1 MNCGGPEAARLR
13 PLVAEGTSVTDI
25 LELRQLAKSYP
36 GVVALKPFNL
46 GFRRGEA
53 HALLGENGAGK
64 STLIKL
70 VTGAVR
76 ADAGKV
82 VLDGRDLCGLDPAGT
97 LSAGIAAIYQEFSL
111 FPDLTVAENVFFGRQ
126 ITRRGFVDRAAME
139 AETARILHDLG
150 TEISPRAL
158 ASDLSVG
165 HQQMVEL
172 AKSVSRDARVLIM
185 DEPTAPLT
193 NREVGFL
200 YEVVARLKARGVT
213 IVYISHRLKEIFDLC
228 DRVSVLRDG
237 DLVATLDTGATTEAE
252 LVRLMVGRTMAHDHP
267 ASTAKVGDVL
277 FEARGLRS
285 AKVRDVSLSVRTGEI
300 VGLAGL
306 VGAGRTET
314 ARLIFGADPRDAGE
328 IVVGG
333 KTVSVR
339 SPSDA
344 IAAGIGLIPEDRKR
358 QGVLLNQSVVFNAV
372 FAALARVSP
381 GLLVDARAE
390 RAAAQRL
397 CDQLQIKTPG
407 LGQLVG
413 RLSGGNQQKVVL
425 AKWLLT
431 ESRVLIFDEPTRG
444 IDVGAKQEI
453 YALMRRLSDRGA
465 AIIMISSEMPELLGM
480 SDRILVLAH
489 GRLAGELSKDQF
501 DQERVLRLA
510 SGLETRGEAA

>member
-1 MNCGGPEAARLR
+1 M
-13 PLVAEGTSVTDI
+13 TDI
-25 LELRQLAKSYP
+25 LELRGLSKSYP
-36 GVVALKPFNL
+36 GVAALRPFNL
-46 GFRRGEA
+46 GFRKGEL

-76 ADAGKV
+76 ADAGQV
-82 VLDGRDLCGLDPAGT
+82 VLDGEDMSGLDPAGT
-97 LSAGIAAIYQEFSL
+97 LSRGIAAIYQEFSL

-126 ITRRGFVDRAAME
+126 ITRRGLVDRRAME
-139 AETARILHDLG
+139 AGTARILADLG
-150 TEISPRAL
+150 TDVSPRAL
-158 ASDLSVG
+158 ARDLSVG

-172 AKSVSRDARVLIM
+172 AKSVSRNARVLIM

-200 YEVVARLKARGVT
+200 YDVVARLKARGVT
-213 IVYISHRLKEIFDLC
+213 IIYISHRLKEIFDLC
-228 DRVSVLRDG
+228 DRVTVLRDG
-237 DLVATLDTGATTEAE
+237 DLVQTLDTAATTEAE
-252 LVRLMVGRTMAHDHP
+252 LVRLMVGRTVARDHP
-267 ASTAKVGDVL
+267 ASTARAGEVML
-277 FEARGLRS
+277 EARGLRS
-285 AKVRDVSLSVRTGEI
+285 ARVRNISLSVRAGEI
-300 VGLAGL
+300 LGLAGL

-314 ARLIFGADPRDAGE
+314 ARLIFGADPREAGE
-328 IVVGG
+328 ILVGG
-333 KTVSVR
+333 RPVR
-339 SPSDA
+339 IGSPRDA

-358 QGVLLNQSVVFNAV
+358 QGVLLNHSVTFNAV

-381 GLLVDARAE
+381 GLFADARAE
-390 RAAAQRL
+390 RAAAGRL
-397 CDQLQIKTPG
+397 RDQLQIKTPD

-480 SDRILVLAH
+480 SDRILVLAQ
-489 GRLAGELSKDQF
+489 GRVAGELSKDRF
-501 DQERVLRLA
+501 DQERILRLA
-510 SGLETRGEAA
+510 SGLTTTEEAA

>member
-1 MNCGGPEAARLR
+1 M
-13 PLVAEGTSVTDI
+13 TDV
-25 LELRQLAKSYP
+25 LQLDQLAKSYP
-36 GVVALKPFNL
+36 GVAALKPFAL
-46 GFRRGEA
+46 GFRRGEV

-70 VTGAVR
+70 VTGAVTP
-76 ADAGKV
+76 DAGKV
-82 VLDGRDLCGLDPAGT
+82 VLDGQDLTGLGPAAT
-97 LSAGIAAIYQEFSL
+97 LNAGIAAIYQEFAL

-139 AETARILHDLG
+139 AETAKILADLG
-150 TEISPRAL
+150 AGFSPRAR
-158 ASDLSVG
+158 AGDLSVG

-172 AKSVSRDARVLIM
+172 AKSVSRHARILIM

-200 YEVVARLKARGVT
+200 YDVVARLKARGVT
-213 IVYISHRLKEIFDLC
+213 IIYISHRLKEIFDLC
-228 DRVSVLRDG
+228 DRVTVLRDG
-237 DLVATLDTGATTEAE
+237 DLVTTLDTAATTEAE
-252 LVRLMVGRTMAHDHP
+252 LVRLMIGRAVANDHP
-267 ASTAKVGDVL
+267 VPTAIPGPVL

-285 AKVRDVSLSVRTGEI
+285 AKVDGVSLSVRAGEI

-314 ARLIFGADPRDAGE
+314 ARLIFGADPRTAGE
-328 IVVGG
+328 ILVDGQPV
-333 KTVSVR
+333 TIR
-339 SPSDA
+339 SPRDA

-358 QGVLLNQSVVFNAV
+358 QGVLLNQSITFNAV

-381 GLLVDARAE
+381 GLFASARAE
-390 RAAAQRL
+390 RAAASRM
-397 CDQLQIKTPG
+397 CDQLQIKTPS
-407 LGQLVG
+407 LEQLAG

-480 SDRILVLAH
+480 SDRILVIAQ
-489 GRLAGELSKDQF
+489 GRVAGELAKAEF

-510 SGLETRGEAA
+510 SGLESRGEAA

>member
-1 MNCGGPEAARLR
+1 MPDVL
-13 PLVAEGTSVTDI
+13 
-25 LELRQLAKSYP
+25 QLDHLTKNYP
-36 GVVALKPFNL
+36 GVAALKPFGL
-46 GFRRGEA
+46 GFRRGEV

-82 VLDGRDLCGLDPAGT
+82 ILDGQDLTGLGPAAT
-97 LSAGIAAIYQEFSL
+97 LNAGIAAIYQEFSL

-126 ITRRGFVDRAAME
+126 ITRRGLVDRAAME
-139 AETARILHDLG
+139 AETARILADLG
-150 TEISPRAL
+150 TDVAPRAL
-158 ASDLSVG
+158 ARDLSVG
-165 HQQMVEL
+165 HQQMVEI
-172 AKSVSRDARVLIM
+172 AKSVSRNARVLIM

-200 YEVVARLKARGVT
+200 YDVVARLKARGVT
-213 IVYISHRLKEIFDLC
+213 IIYISHRLKEIFDLC
-228 DRVSVLRDG
+228 DRVTVLRDG
-237 DLVATLDTGATTEAE
+237 DLVATFDTAATTEAE
-252 LVRLMVGRTMAHDHP
+252 LVRLMVGRSVANDHP
-267 ASTAKVGDVL
+267 ASTAASGDVL
-277 FEARGLRS
+277 FQARGLRS
-285 AKVRDVSLSVRTGEI
+285 AKVENISFSVRAGEI
-300 VGLAGL
+300 LGLAGL

-314 ARLIFGADPRDAGE
+314 ARLIFGADPRTAGE
-328 IVVGG
+328 LLVAGQPV
-333 KTVSVR
+333 TVR
-339 SPSDA
+339 SPRDA

-358 QGVLLNQSVVFNAV
+358 QGVLLNQSITFNTV

-381 GLLVDARAE
+381 GIFASARAE
-390 RAAAQRL
+390 REATSRL
-397 CDQLQIKTPG
+397 CDQLQIKTPS
-407 LGQLVG
+407 LGQLAG

-480 SDRILVLAH
+480 SDRILVLAQ
-489 GRLAGELSKDQF
+489 GRLAGELAKHDF
-501 DQERVLRLA
+501 DQERILRLA
-510 SGLETRGEAA
+510 SGLETQGEAA

>member
-1 MNCGGPEAARLR
+1 M
-13 PLVAEGTSVTDI
+13 TDI

-36 GVVALKPFNL
+36 GVAALKPFDL
-46 GFRRGEA
+46 SFRRGEV

-70 VTGAVR
+70 ITGAVR
-76 ADAGKV
+76 ADSGSV
-82 VLDGRDLCGLDPAGT
+82 VLDGEDLSGLDPAGT
-97 LSAGIAAIYQEFSL
+97 LSRGIAAIYQEFSL

-126 ITRRGFVDRAAME
+126 ITRRGLVDRPLME

-150 TEISPRAL
+150 TDVSPRAL
-158 ASDLSVG
+158 ARNLSVG

-172 AKSVSRDARVLIM
+172 AKSVSRNARVLIM

-213 IVYISHRLKEIFDLC
+213 IIYISHRLKEIFDLC
-228 DRVSVLRDG
+228 DRVTVLRDG
-237 DLVATLDTGATTEAE
+237 NLVETLDTAATDEAE
-252 LVRLMVGRTMAHDHP
+252 LVRLMVGRTVDRSHP
-267 ASTAKVGDVL
+267 ASTARRGKVL
-277 FEARGLRS
+277 LEARGLRS
-285 AKVRDVSLSVRTGEI
+285 DKVHAVSHSVRSGEI
-300 VGLAGL
+300 LGLAGL

-314 ARLIFGADPRDAGE
+314 ARLIFGADPRAGGE
-328 IVVGG
+328 IRVDG
-333 KTVSVR
+333 KAVDIR
-339 SPSDA
+339 SPRQA

-358 QGVLLNQSVVFNAV
+358 QGVLLNQSVTFNAV

-381 GLLVDARAE
+381 GLFADAKAE
-390 RAAAQRL
+390 RAAATRMR
-397 CDQLQIKTPG
+397 DQLQIKTPN
-407 LGQLVG
+407 LGQLVS

-431 ESRVLIFDEPTRG
+431 DSRVLIFDEPTRG
-444 IDVGAKQEI
+444 IDVGAKEEI

-480 SDRILVLAH
+480 SDRILVLAQ
-489 GRLAGELSKDQF
+489 GRIAGELSHDQF

-510 SGLETRGEAA
+510 SGLEVREQVA

>member
-1 MNCGGPEAARLR
+1 M
-13 PLVAEGTSVTDI
+13 TDV
-25 LELRQLAKSYP
+25 LQLDQLTKSYP
-36 GVVALKPFNL
+36 GVAALKPFGL
-46 GFRRGEA
+46 SFRRGEV

-70 VTGAVR
+70 VTGAVG
-76 ADAGKV
+76 ADAGRV
-82 VLDGRDLCGLDPAGT
+82 ILDGQDLTGLGPAAT
-97 LSAGIAAIYQEFSL
+97 LNAGIAAIYQEFSL

-126 ITRRGFVDRAAME
+126 ITRRGLVDRPAME
-139 AETARILHDLG
+139 SETARILAELG
-150 TEISPRAL
+150 TDVSPRAL
-158 ASDLSVG
+158 ARDLSVG

-172 AKSVSRDARVLIM
+172 AKSVSRNARVLIM

-213 IVYISHRLKEIFDLC
+213 IIYISHRLKEIFDLC
-228 DRVSVLRDG
+228 DRVTVLRDG
-237 DLVATLDTGATTEAE
+237 DLVATLNTAETTEDE
-252 LVRLMVGRTMAHDHP
+252 LVRLMVGRAVANDHP
-267 ASTAKVGDVL
+267 SATAKAGEVL

-285 AKVRDVSLSVRTGEI
+285 AKVHDVSFSVRAGEI
-300 VGLAGL
+300 LGLAGL

-314 ARLIFGADPRDAGE
+314 ARLIFGADPRSNGE
-328 IVVGG
+328 ILLEG
-333 KTVSVR
+333 KLVTIR
-339 SPSDA
+339 SPRDA

-358 QGVLLNQSVVFNAV
+358 QGVLLNQSITFNAV
-372 FAALARVSP
+372 FAALSRVSP
-381 GLLVDARAE
+381 GLFADAKAE
-390 RAAAQRL
+390 RAATSRM
-397 CDQLQIKTPG
+397 CEQLQIKTPS
-407 LGQLVG
+407 LGQLAG

-480 SDRILVLAH
+480 SDRILVLAQ
-489 GRLAGELSKDQF
+489 GRIVGELAKHEF

-510 SGLETRGEAA
+510 SGLEAQGEAA

>member
-1 MNCGGPEAARLR
+1 M
-13 PLVAEGTSVTDI
+13 TDV
-25 LELRQLAKSYP
+25 LQLDQLTKSYP
-36 GVVALKPFNL
+36 GVAALKPFGL
-46 GFRRGEA
+46 SFRQGEV

-70 VTGAVR
+70 VTGAVS
-76 ADAGKV
+76 ADAGRV
-82 VLDGRDLCGLDPAGT
+82 ILNGQDLTGLGPAAT
-97 LSAGIAAIYQEFSL
+97 LNAGIAAIYQEFSL

-126 ITRRGFVDRAAME
+126 ITRRGFVDRPAME
-139 AETARILHDLG
+139 AETARILAELG
-150 TEISPRAL
+150 TDVSPRAL
-158 ASDLSVG
+158 SRDLSVG

-172 AKSVSRDARVLIM
+172 AKSVSRNARVLIM

-213 IVYISHRLKEIFDLC
+213 IIYISHRLKEIFDLC
-228 DRVSVLRDG
+228 DRVTVMRDG
-237 DLVATLDTGATTEAE
+237 DLVATLNIAETTEDE
-252 LVRLMVGRTMAHDHP
+252 LVRLMVGRAVANDHP
-267 ASTAKVGDVL
+267 SATAKTGEVL

-285 AKVRDVSLSVRTGEI
+285 AKVHDVSFSVRAGEI
-300 VGLAGL
+300 LGLAGL

-314 ARLIFGADPRDAGE
+314 ARLIFGADPRSSGE
-328 IVVGG
+328 IVVEG
-333 KTVSVR
+333 KPVAIR
-339 SPSDA
+339 SPRDA

-358 QGVLLNQSVVFNAV
+358 QGVLLNQSITFNAV
-372 FAALARVSP
+372 FAALSRVSP
-381 GLLVDARAE
+381 GLFADAKAE
-390 RAAAQRL
+390 RTATNRM
-397 CDQLQIKTPG
+397 CEQLQIKTPS
-407 LGQLVG
+407 LDQLAG
-413 RLSGGNQQKVVL
+413 KLSGGNQQKVVL

-480 SDRILVLAH
+480 SDRVLVLAH
-489 GRLAGELSKDQF
+489 GRIVGELAKHEF

-510 SGLETRGEAA
+510 SGLETQGVAA

>member
-1 MNCGGPEAARLR
+1 M
-13 PLVAEGTSVTDI
+13 TDI

-36 GVVALKPFNL
+36 GVAALKPFDL
-46 GFRRGEA
+46 GFRKGEV

-76 ADAGKV
+76 ADAGQV
-82 VLDGRDLCGLDPAGT
+82 VLDGKDLSGLDPAGT
-97 LSAGIAAIYQEFSL
+97 LDAGIAAIYQEFSL

-126 ITRRGFVDRAAME
+126 ITRRGLVDRAAME
-139 AETARILHDLG
+139 AETTRILRDLG
-150 TEISPRAL
+150 TDISPRAL
-158 ASDLSVG
+158 ARDLSVG

-172 AKSVSRDARVLIM
+172 AKSVSRNARVLIM

-213 IVYISHRLKEIFDLC
+213 IIYISHRLKEIFDLC
-228 DRVSVLRDG
+228 DRVTVLRDG
-237 DLVATLDTGATTEAE
+237 DLVATMDTAGTTEAE
-252 LVRLMVGRTMAHDHP
+252 LVRLMVGRTVARDHP
-267 ASTAKVGDVL
+267 IATATPGEVM
-277 FEARGLRS
+277 FQAHGLRS
-285 AKVRDVSLSVRTGEI
+285 SKVNDVSLSVRAGEI
-300 VGLAGL
+300 LGLAGL

-314 ARLIFGADPRDAGE
+314 ARLIFGADPREAGD
-328 IVVGG
+328 IMVGG
-333 KTVSVR
+333 TTVTIR
-339 SPSDA
+339 SPGDA

-358 QGVLLNQSVVFNAV
+358 QGVLLNQSVTFNTV
-372 FAALARVSP
+372 FAALSRVSP
-381 GLLVDARAE
+381 GLLADARAE
-390 RAAAQRL
+390 RAAATRL
-397 CDQLQIKTPG
+397 CEQLQIKTPT

-431 ESRVLIFDEPTRG
+431 ESKVLIFDEPTRG
-444 IDVGAKQEI
+444 IDVGSKQEI

-480 SDRILVLAH
+480 SDRILVLAQ
-489 GRLAGELSKDQF
+489 GSIAGELSKDQF
-501 DQERVLRLA
+501 DQERILRLA

>member
-1 MNCGGPEAARLR
+1 M
-13 PLVAEGTSVTDI
+13 TDI

-36 GVVALKPFNL
+36 GVAALKPFDL
-46 GFRRGEA
+46 AFRQGEV

-76 ADAGKV
+76 ADAGRV
-82 VLDGRDLCGLDPAGT
+82 VLDGQDLSGLDPAGT
-97 LSAGIAAIYQEFSL
+97 LSRGIAAIYQEFSL

-126 ITRRGFVDRAAME
+126 ITRRGLVDRAAME
-139 AETARILHDLG
+139 ADTARILHELG
-150 TEISPRAL
+150 TDISPRDL
-158 ASDLSVG
+158 ARDLSVG

-172 AKSVSRDARVLIM
+172 AKSVSRNARVLIM

-213 IVYISHRLKEIFDLC
+213 IIYISHRLKEIFDLC
-228 DRVSVLRDG
+228 DRVTVLRDG
-237 DLVATLDTGATTEAE
+237 DLVATLDTATTTEAE
-252 LVRLMVGRTMAHDHP
+252 LVRLMVGRAVDRSHP
-267 ASTAKVGDVL
+267 IATARFGDVRL
-277 FEARGLRS
+277 EARGLRS
-285 AKVRDVSLSVRTGEI
+285 ARVHDVSLSVRAGEI
-300 VGLAGL
+300 LGLAGL

-314 ARLIFGADPRDAGE
+314 ARLIFGADPRAAGD
-328 IVVGG
+328 ILVDGQPVTIRAPG
-333 KTVSVR
+333 
-339 SPSDA
+339 DA

-358 QGVLLNQSVVFNAV
+358 QGVLLNQSVTFNTV
-372 FAALARVSP
+372 FAALGRISP
-381 GLLVDARAE
+381 GVFADAGAE
-390 RAAAQRL
+390 RAAATRM
-397 CDQLQIKTPG
+397 CDQLQIKTPH
-407 LGQLVG
+407 LGQLVS

-444 IDVGAKQEI
+444 IDVGAKEEI

-480 SDRILVLAH
+480 PDRILVLAQ
-489 GRLAGELSKDQF
+489 GRVAGELAKSQF

-510 SGLETRGEAA
+510 SGLEVRGDAA